1 VFSELIF
8 SKGIKKI
15 KKIRDGRMNIVRD
28 IKELSSD
35 SLTLLELTDNGQGN
49 KRDSTSGRGRIK
61 IDLLIHDLKV
71 PLAVIE
77 AGLMALMN
85 KQEKYGPITERQER
99 VFTRAL
105 RNTKVIKTLVN
116 DAMELGKSREGVV
129 NFSKFKL
136 SNLIEQALEEIFDLI
151 DISASE
157 EIKQCAKLAQVGA
170 VLENKGVL
178 LFVDESLWCEEICQ
192 DHAKLKQ
199 ILRNLLG
206 NALKYRKN
214 IVELK
219 VDRTEDSI
227 VFSVKDDGEGIPS
240 AFHKKIFECYFQ
252 MDPDYRGSCSVRG
265 HGLGLAGVMVL
276 VEDLGGKLFLDSD
289 VGLGTRFLVK
299 LPLKNGR

>member
-1 VFSELIF
+1 
-8 SKGIKKI
+8 
-15 KKIRDGRMNIVRD
+15 MNIVRD
-28 IKELSSD
+28 IKGSRAD
-35 SLTLLELTDNGQGN
+35 SVTLLEPTDNGRRN
-49 KRDSTSGRGRIK
+49 KGDSPSGRGRIK

-85 KQEKYGPITERQER
+85 KQEKYGPITERQEK

-105 RNTKVIKTLVN
+105 RNTKVLKTLVN

-136 SNLIEQALEEIFDLI
+136 SNLIEQALEEIFDLT

-157 EIKQCAKLAQVGA
+157 EIKRCTKLAQVGA

-178 LFVDESLWCEEICQ
+178 LFIDEKLWCEEICQ

-219 VDRTEDSI
+219 VDRTEDTI

-240 AFHKKIFECYFQ
+240 ALHKKIFECYFQ
-252 MDPDYRGSCSVRG
+252 MDLDYRGSCSIRG

-289 VGLGTRFLVK
+289 EGLGTRFFVK
-299 LPLKNGR
+299 LPLKNGG

>member
-1 VFSELIF
+1 MFSELIF

-15 KKIRDGRMNIVRD
+15 KKIRDDRMNIVRD
-28 IKELSSD
+28 IKGSRAD
-35 SLTLLELTDNGQGN
+35 SVTLLEPTDNGRRN
-49 KRDSTSGRGRIK
+49 KGDSPSGRGRIK

-77 AGLMALMN
+77 AGLMALTN
-85 KQEKYGPITERQER
+85 RQEKYGPITERQEK

-105 RNTKVIKTLVN
+105 RNTKVLKTLVN

-136 SNLIEQALEEIFDLI
+136 SNLIEQALEEIFDLT
-151 DISASE
+151 DISAFE
-157 EIKQCAKLAQVGA
+157 EIKRCTGLAQVEA

-178 LFVDESLWCEEICQ
+178 LFIDENLWCEEICQ

-219 VDRTEDSI
+219 VDRTEDTI

-240 AFHKKIFECYFQ
+240 ALHKKIFECYFQ

-289 VGLGTRFLVK
+289 EGLGTRFFVK
-299 LPLKNGR
+299 LPLKNGG

>member
-1 VFSELIF
+1 MFSELIF

-15 KKIRDGRMNIVRD
+15 KKIRDDRMNIVRD
-28 IKELSSD
+28 IKGSRAD
-35 SLTLLELTDNGQGN
+35 SVTLLEPTDNGRRN
-49 KRDSTSGRGRIK
+49 KGDSPSGRGRIK

-85 KQEKYGPITERQER
+85 KQEKYGPITERQEK

-105 RNTKVIKTLVN
+105 RNTKVLKTLVN

-136 SNLIEQALEEIFDLI
+136 SNLIEQALEEIFDLT
-151 DISASE
+151 DISAFE
-157 EIKQCAKLAQVGA
+157 EIKRCTGLAQVGA

-178 LFVDESLWCEEICQ
+178 LFIDEKLWCEEICQ

-219 VDRTEDSI
+219 VDRTEDTI

-252 MDPDYRGSCSVRG
+252 MDPDYRGSCSIRG

-289 VGLGTRFLVK
+289 EGLGTRFFVK
-299 LPLKNGR
+299 LPLKNGG

>member
-1 VFSELIF
+1 MIF

-15 KKIRDGRMNIVRD
+15 KKIKDGRMTAAEDANQ
-28 IKELSSD
+28 SS
-35 SLTLLELTDNGQGN
+35 SVSPAFQEPMGKGRGDNTE
-49 KRDSTSGRGRIK
+49 SASGRGRIK

-77 AGLMALMN
+77 AGLMAVTN
-85 KQEKYGPITERQER
+85 RQEKYGPVTERQAK

-105 RNTKVIKTLVN
+105 RNTKVLKTLVN
-116 DAMELGKSREGVV
+116 DALELGKSREGVI

-136 SNLIEQALEEIFDLI
+136 SNLIEQALEEIFDLT
-151 DISASE
+151 DISAFE
-157 EIKQCAKLAQVGA
+157 EIKQCTRLDQVGA
-170 VLENKGVL
+170 VLQNKGVH
-178 LFVDESLWCEEICQ
+178 LFVDENLWCEEICQ

-199 ILRNLLG
+199 ILRNLLS

-219 VDRTEDSI
+219 VIKTEDTI

-252 MDPDYRGSCSVRG
+252 MDPESRGACSVRG

-289 VGLGTRFLVK
+289 EGLGTRFLVK
-299 LPLKNGR
+299 LPLKNGK

>member
-15 KKIRDGRMNIVRD
+15 KKMRDDRMNIVQD
-28 IKELSSD
+28 IRGSSYEA
-35 SLTLLELTDNGQGN
+35 LTLREPADNGERN
-49 KRDSTSGRGRIK
+49 KEDLPTGRGRIK

-77 AGLMALMN
+77 AGLVALMN
-85 KQEKYGPITERQER
+85 RQEKYGPITERQEK

-105 RNTKVIKTLVN
+105 RNTKVLKTLVN
-116 DAMELGKSREGVV
+116 DALELGKSREGVV
-129 NFSKFKL
+129 NVSKFKL
-136 SNLIEQALEEIFDLI
+136 SNLLEQALEEIFDLT

-157 EIKQCAKLAQVGA
+157 EIKQCTKLAQVGT
-170 VLENKGVL
+170 VLENKGVR
-178 LFVDESLWCEEICQ
+178 LFVDEHLWCEEIRQ

-199 ILRNLLG
+199 ILRNLLS

-219 VDRTEDSI
+219 VDKIENSI
-227 VFSVKDDGEGIPS
+227 VFSVKDDGEGIPA

-252 MDPDYRGSCSVRG
+252 MDPEYRGSCSVRG

-289 VGLGTRFLVK
+289 EGLGTRFLVK

>member
-1 VFSELIF
+1 LIF
-8 SKGIKKI
+8 SKGTKKI
-15 KKIRDGRMNIVRD
+15 KKIKDERMNIAGD
-28 IKELSSD
+28 IKHSSSGSPAFQEPIGND
-35 SLTLLELTDNGQGN
+35 RGN
-49 KRDSTSGRGRIK
+49 KEDSPSGRGRIK

-77 AGLMALMN
+77 AGLMAVTN
-85 KQEKYGPITERQER
+85 RQDKYGPVTERQKK
-99 VFTRAL
+99 VFTRVL
-105 RNTKVIKTLVN
+105 RNTKVLKTLVN
-116 DAMELGKSREGVV
+116 DALELGKSREGVI

-136 SNLIEQALEEIFDLI
+136 SNLIEQALEEIFDLT
-151 DISASE
+151 DISAFE
-157 EIKQCAKLAQVGA
+157 EIKQCTRLDQVGA
-170 VLENKGVL
+170 VLENKGVH
-178 LFVDESLWCEEICQ
+178 LFVDEDLWCEEICQ

-199 ILRNLLG
+199 ILRNLLS
-206 NALKYRKN
+206 NALKYKKN

-219 VDRTEDSI
+219 VVKTEETI

-240 AFHKKIFECYFQ
+240 AFHEKIFECYFQ
-252 MDPDYRGSCSVRG
+252 MDPEYRGSCSVRG

>member
-1 VFSELIF
+1 MIF

-15 KKIRDGRMNIVRD
+15 KKMRDDRMNIVRE
-28 IKELSSD
+28 IKGSSYD
-35 SLTLLELTDNGQGN
+35 ALTLSEPVDNGKRN
-49 KRDSTSGRGRIK
+49 KGDSPTERERIK

-77 AGLMALMN
+77 AGLVALMN
-85 KQEKYGPITERQER
+85 RQEKYGPITERQEK

-105 RNTKVIKTLVN
+105 RNTKVLKTLVN
-116 DAMELGKSREGVV
+116 DALELGKSREGVV
-129 NFSKFKL
+129 NVSKFKL
-136 SNLIEQALEEIFDLI
+136 SNLIEQALEEIFDLT

-157 EIKQCAKLAQVGA
+157 EIKQCTRLAQVGA
-170 VLENKGVL
+170 VLESKGVR
-178 LFVDESLWCEEICQ
+178 LFVDEHLWCEEIRQ

-199 ILRNLLG
+199 ILRNLLS

-219 VDRTEDSI
+219 VDKIENSI
-227 VFSVKDDGEGIPS
+227 VFSVKDDGEGIPV

-252 MDPDYRGSCSVRG
+252 MDPEYGGSCSVRG

-289 VGLGTRFLVK
+289 EGLGTRFLVK
-299 LPLKNGR
+299 LPLKN

>member
-1 VFSELIF
+1 MFSELIF

-15 KKIRDGRMNIVRD
+15 KKIRDDRINIVRD
-28 IKELSSD
+28 IKGSSSD
-35 SLTLLELTDNGQGN
+35 SLTLLEPTDNGHRN
-49 KRDSTSGRGRIK
+49 KGDSPSGRGRIK

-85 KQEKYGPITERQER
+85 KQEKYGPITERQEK

-105 RNTKVIKTLVN
+105 RNTKVLKTLVN

-136 SNLIEQALEEIFDLI
+136 SNLIEQALEEIFDLT

-170 VLENKGVL
+170 VLKNKGVL
-178 LFVDESLWCEEICQ
+178 LFVDENLWCEEICQ